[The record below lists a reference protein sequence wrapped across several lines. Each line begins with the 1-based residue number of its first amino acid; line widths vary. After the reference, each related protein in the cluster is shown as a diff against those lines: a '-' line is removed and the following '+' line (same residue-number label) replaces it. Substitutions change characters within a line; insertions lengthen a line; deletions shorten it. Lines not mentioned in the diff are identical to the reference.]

1 MMIMIMIMMV
11 IMIMMMIMMMMMMM
25 VMMMMMMKGR
35 RVIKTHLPLQLLPP
49 DLKDKC
55 KVIYVS
61 RNPKD
66 TAVSLFYYYKGWPMF
81 KVMIMMMM

>member
-1 MMIMIMIMMV
+1 MMI
-11 IMIMMMIMMMMMMM
+11 MM
-25 VMMMMMMKGR
+25 VMMMRMIIKMLMMLMVMMMIIMMIMMKGR

-81 KVMIMMMM
+81 KVMIMMM